1 MICGPGLN
9 SLICLLGLCSVSK
22 TGSSSS
28 EVTWG
33 TRLCSSSKTRELVG
47 AAGLKVPAAGGV
59 CGDAQ
64 LRVYALR

>member
-22 TGSSSS
+22 TGSSS